1 MKKNVNKIRWSKA
14 DMAYNVINVTIL
26 GLLMLLVLYPL
37 YFVVIAS
44 ISDPSAVGTG
54 QVLFWPSG
62 LNFDGYQRIFEYE
75 MIWVGYRNSI
85 IYAITGSF
93 LSVSLTMTAGYAF
106 TRNRMPGRKFFLAL
120 YTIPM
125 FFNGG
130 LIPTYLV
137 VQGMNLVDNPLI
149 LILLGAVS
157 MYNIIITKTFIRSN
171 IPEEMFEAAKIDGCG
186 SIRYF
191 FSVVIPLSKA
201 IIAVLVVFSVVGQWN
216 SYFNALIYISNKAYY
231 PLQLVIRDILNT
243 QTAMMQALETGSM
256 GADAMMEIYRAESM
270 KYGVIIVASL
280 PMLMVY
286 PFAQKYFTKGVM
298 IGAVKG

>member
-93 LSVSLTMTAGYAF
+93 LSVSLTMTAGYVF

-137 VQGMNLVDNPLI
+137 VQGPLNFDQVAEEPASITSAAEALAVAKEVTQNVVSSYERVIDRVSLRYYVEQDRDRLLLKPCWEVAIRQKDVVLYSGEVRDEYVYVVVD
-149 LILLGAVS
+149 
-157 MYNIIITKTFIRSN
+157 
-171 IPEEMFEAAKIDGCG
+171 
-186 SIRYF
+186 
-191 FSVVIPLSKA
+191 
-201 IIAVLVVFSVVGQWN
+201 
-216 SYFNALIYISNKAYY
+216 AL
-231 PLQLVIRDILNT
+231 
-243 QTAMMQALETGSM
+243 TGK
-256 GADAMMEIYRAESM
+256 E
-270 KYGVIIVASL
+270 K
-280 PMLMVY
+280 
-286 PFAQKYFTKGVM
+286 
-298 IGAVKG
+298 